1 MATTYKFKTAGVE
14 TLTARLYADQIEVY
28 PGHDLEACLKY
39 QWKYDDRINGF
50 VDIVGATSKTYDVD
64 LSTVASSGDYYC
76 EIQVGNTGDCDQ
88 VTETRTISIVD
99 CVSPEDVLF
108 DDGEGS
114 GEAIVEAPHYET
126 PMFSTEGADFITVG
140 MLTPCATASLNTC
153 RFVQAYTVE
162 ESTDKSAPREAQLSI
177 TVGELVCF
185 TNIGQDRVDTAPAE
199 PIQEKGPDGP
209 FINLSNDGPSLA
221 LGGGFGTNITVTA
234 EIGVIGGTIGTPTVA
249 WSVSSFDSI
258 DADGNIVT
266 MTPTITPSSD
276 MLSAVI
282 TNPGPIVLVE
292 GGLGLGNPITVTAV
306 LTDEDTGLTAT
317 ETSIADFY
325 TLSALFPD
333 PPSLMGD
340 VYGFVNWLG
349 WSGDPGVRTVSGSFT
364 AGGSGNWDASFT
376 LLEGFI
382 DTTSATLT
390 YSLNGPGISINN
402 ETLTIS
408 GESEARR
415 NISYTGMSGVYDWEV
430 TISGVQPST
439 LSRANGS
446 ALFTRRFF

>member
-28 PGHDLEACLKY
+28 PGHDLESCLRY

-76 EIQVGNTGDCDQ
+76 EIQVGNTGDCNQ
-88 VTETRTISIVD
+88 VTETRTISIID
-99 CVSPEDVLF
+99 CIAPQDVLF
-108 DDGEGS
+108 TDEGGT
-114 GEAIVEAPHYET
+114 GEAIVDAPHYEEPNYFAT
-126 PMFSTEGADFITVG
+126 ADGADFITLSNMV
-140 MLTPCATASLNTC
+140 PCDASTIGANVC
-153 RFVQAYTVE
+153 RFVNVYVVDPT
-162 ESTDKSAPREAQLSI
+162 TDKAQPREAQI
-177 TVGELVCF
+177 TVTIGDLSCF
-185 TNIGQDRVDTAPAE
+185 FNIGQDRTVAQAPESKMDPPPA
-199 PIQEKGPDGP
+199 GP
-209 FINLSNDGPSLA
+209 FINLSNNGPSLA
-221 LGGGFGTNITVTA
+221 VGDG
-234 EIGVIGGTIGTPTVA
+234 IGVPITFTADVGTVGGTGSETYTVA
-249 WSVSSFDSI
+249 WTDDFGGSGTGLTYEV
-258 DADGNIVT
+258 
-266 MTPTITPSSD
+266 
-276 MLSAVI
+276 
-282 TNPGPIVLVE
+282 TNPGPI
-292 GGLGLGNPITVTAV
+292 GPPPGMANPVTVTATV
-306 LTDEDTGLTAT
+306 TSDADGSPTAT
-317 ETSIADFY
+317 ATQIADFY
-325 TLSALFPD
+325 TLSFLFPD

-408 GESEARR
+408 GEPDARR
-415 NISYTGMSGVYDWEV
+415 SISYTGMSGVYDWEV

>member
-28 PGHDLEACLKY
+28 PGHDLEACLRY

-50 VDIVGATSKTYDVD
+50 VDLVGATNKTYDVD

-88 VTETRTISIVD
+88 ITETRTISIID
-99 CVSPEDVLF
+99 CIAPEDVLF
-108 DDGEGS
+108 TDEGGA
-114 GEAIVEAPHYET
+114 GEAIVDAPHYEEVNYFAT
-126 PMFSTEGADFITVG
+126 ADGASFITLDD
-140 MLTPCATASLNTC
+140 MIPCDASSIGPNVC
-153 RFVQAYTVE
+153 RFVNEYTVDPT
-162 ESTDKSAPREAQLSI
+162 TDKAQPREAQI
-177 TVGELVCF
+177 TITIGELSCF
-185 TNIGQDRVDTAPAE
+185 FNIGQDRTVAQAPEAKTD
-199 PIQEKGPDGP
+199 PPPAGP
-209 FINLSNDGPSLA
+209 FINLSNNGPSLA
-221 LGGGFGTNITVTA
+221 VGNGFGVPITFTA
-234 EIGVIGGTIGTPTVA
+234 DVGTVGGTGSETYTVA
-249 WSVSSFDSI
+249 WTDDFGGSGTGLTYEV
-258 DADGNIVT
+258 
-266 MTPTITPSSD
+266 
-276 MLSAVI
+276 
-282 TNPGPIVLVE
+282 TNPGPI
-292 GGLGLGNPITVTAV
+292 GPPPGMANPVTVTAV
-306 LTDEDTGLTAT
+306 VTDTTTSQTAT
-317 ETSIADFY
+317 ATQIADFY
-325 TLSALFPD
+325 TLDFLFPD

-415 NISYTGMSGVYDWEV
+415 NISYTGMSGVYNWEV